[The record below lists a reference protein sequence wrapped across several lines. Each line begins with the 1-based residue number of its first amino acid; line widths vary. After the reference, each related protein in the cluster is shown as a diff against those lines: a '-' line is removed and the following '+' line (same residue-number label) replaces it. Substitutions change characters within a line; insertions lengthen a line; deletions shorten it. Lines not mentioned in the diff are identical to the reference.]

1 MGHTLEISPGKMKSV
16 CLLAVIVCVALA
28 SEEVGKSPRL
38 FYVSTSASTTV
49 ISTAA
54 LCYISSDTAP
64 LQCPG
69 RKKRRVVVD
78 GETGLMV
85 QPSQSGVE
93 TLESEDD
100 RALIENSPHMERGGR
115 LLLYWIT
122 TTSISST
129 TSYTTTWSI
138 SAVTCTPPGQTSV
151 DSYNGSFMLYC
162 MQSY

>member
-16 CLLAVIVCVALA
+16 CLLAAIVCVALA
-28 SEEVGKSPRL
+28 SEEVVKSPRL

-54 LCYISSDTAP
+54 LCYITSATAP

-93 TLESEDD
+93 TLLSED
-100 RALIENSPHMERGGR
+100 ENSPHKERDGR
-115 LLLYWIT
+115 FLLYWIT
-122 TTSISST
+122 TTSISSS
-129 TSYTTTWSI
+129 TSYTTTWSV
-138 SAVTCTPPGQTSV
+138 SSVTCTAPGQLSV
-151 DSYNGSFMLYC
+151 DSCHCSFMLSC
-162 MQSY
+162 IKSYSI

>member
-1 MGHTLEISPGKMKSV
+1 MGHTLEIPPGKMKSV

-28 SEEVGKSPRL
+28 SEEVRKSPRL

-49 ISTAA
+49 ISTA
-54 LCYISSDTAP
+54 LCYISSDTDP
-64 LQCPG
+64 LECPG

-100 RALIENSPHMERGGR
+100 RALIEIVLIWREVAGCFSIGSPQPQSPPPPLTLQPGVLAQSLA
-115 LLLYWIT
+115 LLL
-122 TTSISST
+122 
-129 TSYTTTWSI
+129 
-138 SAVTCTPPGQTSV
+138 GQLSV
-151 DSYNGSFMLYC
+151 DSYSGSFL
-162 MQSY
+162 

>member
-28 SEEVGKSPRL
+28 SEEVRKSPRL
-38 FYVSTSASTTV
+38 SNVSTSASTTV
-49 ISTAA
+49 VSTAA

-64 LQCPG
+64 LECPG

-100 RALIENSPHMERGGR
+100 RALIEIVLIWREVAGCFSIGSPQPQSPPPPLTLQPGVLAQSLA
-115 LLLYWIT
+115 LLL
-122 TTSISST
+122 
-129 TSYTTTWSI
+129 
-138 SAVTCTPPGQTSV
+138 GQLSV
-151 DSYNGSFMLYC
+151 DSYSGSFL
-162 MQSY
+162 